1 MNKSKIIK
9 MALIALVMVVLWNIP
24 APAGLEADTWHIV
37 ALYLGLLV
45 GLVTKPFPEPVVTLI
60 IVGIMAMF
68 MDTNILLKGYG
79 NNMAWFIAMVTI
91 VCTAFVKTG
100 LGKRIAYNLL
110 LRAGKS
116 TLGLGY
122 IMVFTDLVLSP
133 ATGSNSSRTSIIY
146 PIFKN
151 IAEGTGSTAEKEPRK
166 LGAFL
171 TVLMYAS
178 SQGTSAL
185 FLTGMAT
192 NAITVSLAQEMLH
205 VNLTWG
211 TWLLASIV
219 PCGLFLLLAPLIIYK
234 IYPPELKSLDAVK
247 PMAEQ
252 GLKELGPISSAE
264 KKLFVLF
271 ILAILGWMFGTKI
284 PFISLSMQVVGFVFL
299 ALVLLFDILDWNDVM
314 AAKGAW
320 NIFIWYGAF
329 YGIAAAL
336 SEAGFYTWLAE
347 LLGNVLDLS
356 QLNGLL
362 AAAILVLVSLAVRYF
377 FVSNSAF
384 VASFYP
390 VLFALALKTQANLT
404 VVALLLAFFASY
416 GALLTHYGNGA
427 GLIAFASDYVPQ
439 KDFWRVGTVMVG
451 AALVIFFVIGLPYWK
466 IIGIW

>member
-1 MNKSKIIK
+1 MDKKRLLK
-9 MALIALVMVVLWNIP
+9 MLLIAAVIIGIWNMP
-24 APAGLEADTWHIV
+24 VPAGLEAETWHIV
-37 ALYLGLLV
+37 ALYLGLLL
-45 GLVTKPFPEPVVTLI
+45 GLVIKPFPEPVITLI
-60 IVGIMAMF
+60 IIGIVAMF
-68 MDTNILLKGYG
+68 MDTSILLRGYG

-146 PIFKN
+146 PIFQN
-151 IAEGTGSTAEKEPRK
+151 IAEGTGSTAGNHPRR
-166 LGAFL
+166 LGAYL

-192 NAITVSLAQEMLH
+192 NAITVSLITEMLGIS
-205 VNLTWG
+205 LTWG
-211 TWLLASIV
+211 TWFLASVV
-219 PCGLFLLLAPLIIYK
+219 PVGLFLLLAPLVIYK
-234 IYPPELKSLDAVK
+234 IYPPELKSLDDIK
-247 PMAEQ
+247 PMAEK
-252 GLKELGPISSAE
+252 GLKELGAVSSSE

-271 ILAILGWMFGTKI
+271 LLAILGWMIGPKL
-284 PFISLSMQVVGFVFL
+284 PVVNLSMQVVGFVFL
-299 ALVLLFDILDWNDVM
+299 ALVLLLNVLDWNDVM

-320 NIFIWYGAF
+320 SIFVWYGAF
-329 YGIAAAL
+329 YGIASAL
-336 SEAGFYTWLAE
+336 SAAGFYTWLADI
-347 LLGNVLDLS
+347 LGTVMNLS
-356 QLNGLL
+356 QVNGMVVTV
-362 AAAILVLVSLAVRYF
+362 ILVLVSLAVRYF

-390 VLFALALKTQANLT
+390 VLFTLAANTQANQM
-404 VVALLLAFFASY
+404 VVGLLLAFFASF

-439 KDFWRVGTVMVG
+439 KDFWRVGTVMVVM
-451 AALVIFFVIGLPYWK
+451 ALIIFFVIGLPYWK
-466 IIGIW
+466 VIGLW